1 MPRLIAAE
9 KPRAR
14 RSGARSLT
22 RFLGPRGSALLYV
35 IASIALL
42 GALGGGVAY
51 FSSSSSMTQVSQSP
65 NAQAYF
71 LSLSGKNYANATSE
85 TTGTFQ
91 LGNGSFTL
99 SGDTTAMNSRG
110 TVHGGTGRETNYE
123 VTFVPDSS
131 SPYGPNLPPE
141 NIPVIGITFSEPTL
155 ELENIQ
161 DVVSIEGYVST
172 GGLHRYWAA
181 FSKIGDS
188 RHRSSEDGC
197 YIGYHVTTITGEDS
211 AKLKE
216 VYDDYG
222 YVSYDVQVKMGWLK
236 YLDYAASGIN
246 FRWYN
251 NEGYGLSFLRFDSR
265 TRCGDYIPHGIK
277 PGPGNSLGDKLLIVL
292 WEQRGGVKKWLAYA
306 VVGTPYTYG
315 AWGTPSSEDQKIV
328 GQQDIVDGYLND
340 NATLIVRVVDVNRNG
355 QRVTEVMAFYAD
367 ASPYYNSRTYDS
379 IATNILRKRYP
390 PEWIDSSLF
399 PMWPSNYFVNNE
411 IGIKAYWNNSNNYY
425 DYFTLL
431 SMYPQTPNN
440 TVKFVINSTVTNA
453 EVLPDGCTV
462 RLTTLP
468 LLSFSSDRREVGIHA
483 MGNLYNSLFV
493 DYTIGFDDLA
503 VQVLGKEE

>member
-1 MPRLIAAE
+1 MPHIGTPHTQRVMDRGPS
-9 KPRAR
+9 PRP
-14 RSGARSLT
+14 
-22 RFLGPRGSALLYV
+22 RFFGPRGSALLYV

-65 NAQAYF
+65 NVKAYY
-71 LSLSGKNYANATSE
+71 LALSGKNYANATSGN
-85 TTGTFQ
+85 TGTFQ
-91 LGNGSFTL
+91 LAEGAFTL
-99 SGDTTAMNSRG
+99 SGDTTEMISRG
-110 TVHGGTGRETNYE
+110 TVHGGTGREANYD

-141 NIPVIGITFSEPTL
+141 NIQGPEKTFSGPTVD
-155 ELENIQ
+155 LENIN
-161 DVVSIEGYVST
+161 DVVSIEQYVAT

-197 YIGYHVTTITGEDS
+197 YVGYHVATITDDDS
-211 AKLKE
+211 NILRE
-216 VYDDYG
+216 IYNYYG

-277 PGPGNSLGDKLLIVL
+277 PGPGNSLGGKLLIVL